1 MSSTPLTLPTQRQ
14 ALWQLL
20 VLAAPLIAVS
30 ASRLLMGFIDVL
42 MVARLGT
49 DALAAVTPATMF
61 VWIFIWSGM
70 GTASSVQTFASQADG
85 RGEPERGAEYAWQ
98 TVGLGL
104 FSALAAWGVSHAMPT
119 MYAWIGR
126 LGGQTPEVLQAQI
139 DYTTITVWSMV
150 PAIMA
155 GGLEGFFNGVK
166 RPMVTLVASIV
177 SLGVNVLFNWLFI
190 FGPTIAMP
198 AMTLPLVGTLPAWSV
213 SFPAW
218 GIWGAGLAT
227 VIGWWA
233 RLVVLIVVFV
243 SPKLDAL
250 YRTRRAWRPKLHEM
264 GDVLRIGVPTAL
276 MGVAEIGSWV
286 VFLNLIAPHYG
297 TPALAATNIAM
308 QYTHIAFMPAVG
320 IGLALCSQ
328 VGFAV
333 GAQRVSEAIFRT
345 HVALRL
351 NMIYMGLAG
360 VFLFVARYPLLR
372 AMSTDK
378 AVLEV
383 GAWIML
389 WVSLYQVFDAM
400 SITYIFSLRGAGDT
414 KAPAILSAACC
425 WILFVGG
432 SYALSALAPQLGIHG
447 AWFMAVAYLTALGL
461 LLWWRFRSGV
471 WQKIEVF
478 GASCAAAAQTI
489 VAATADAAPVPG
501 AAALDC
507 PELGAAPTAPAAA
520 LES

>member
-1 MSSTPLTLPTQRQ
+1 MSSMVLTFPTQRQ
-14 ALWQLL
+14 ALRQLL
-20 VLAAPLIAVS
+20 VLAAPLVAVS
-30 ASRLLMGFIDVL
+30 ASRLLMGFVDVL
-42 MVARLGT
+42 MVSRLGT
-49 DALAAVTPATMF
+49 NALAAITPATMF

-98 TVGLGL
+98 TIYLGL
-104 FSALAAWGVSHAMPT
+104 ACALAAWGVSLALPA
-119 MYAWIGR
+119 MYAWIGSV
-126 LGGQTPEVLQAQI
+126 GGQTPEVLQAQI
-139 DYTTITVWSMV
+139 DYTTITVWSMI
-150 PAIMA
+150 PAVMT

-166 RPMVTLVASIV
+166 RPMVTLVASLV
-177 SLGVNVLFNWLFI
+177 SLGVNVLFNWLLI
-190 FGPTIAMP
+190 FGPTIAVP
-198 AMTLPLVGTLPAWSV
+198 AVALPLVGTLPAWSV
-213 SFPAW
+213 TFPAW

-233 RLVVLIVVFV
+233 RLIVLLVVFV
-243 SPKLDAL
+243 SPKLNAL
-250 YRTRRAWRPKLHEM
+250 YRTRRAWPPKPGEM

-286 VFLNLIAPHYG
+286 VFLNLIAPHYD

-333 GAQRVSEAIFRT
+333 GARRTGEAIFRT

-372 AMSTDK
+372 VMSTDQ
-378 AVLEV
+378 AVLEI

-414 KAPAILSAACC
+414 KMPAILSAACC

-432 SYALSALAPQLGIHG
+432 SSALLAFAPGLGIHG
-447 AWFMAVAYLTALGL
+447 AWLMAVAYLTALGL

-471 WQKIEVF
+471 WHRVEVF
-478 GASCAAAAQTI
+478 STPRPAQASDVALTPAAGPAE
-489 VAATADAAPVPG
+489 PRS
-501 AAALDC
+501 
-507 PELGAAPTAPAAA
+507 APAGA
-520 LES
+520 LER